1 VIAGQSGGVRGAV
14 ERPTTEPIVL
24 DIALPAGQRFEAAIP
39 ARHNAFAYVYAG
51 AVDIGDAGA
60 ADPGRGRAH
69 GAARQRREASG
80 VRLAAP
86 EGVPA
91 RVLLVAGGR
100 SASRSRSTGRS

>member
-1 VIAGQSGGVRGAV
+1 VRGAV

-39 ARHNAFAYVYAG
+39 PGTTPSLRLRRRGRHRRCRRG
-51 AVDIGDAGA
+51 
-60 ADPGRGRAH
+60 DPGRGRAH
-69 GAARQRREASG
+69 GAARQRREAGG